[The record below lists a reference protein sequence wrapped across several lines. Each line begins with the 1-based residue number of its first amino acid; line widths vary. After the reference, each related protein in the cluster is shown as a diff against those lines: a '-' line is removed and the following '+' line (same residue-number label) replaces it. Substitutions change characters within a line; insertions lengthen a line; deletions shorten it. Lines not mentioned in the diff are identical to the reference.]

1 MSDPVETAEDIRLAV
16 KRTVEDSNA
25 LFAEMQ
31 NRIVEYF
38 NEHKPMPTG
47 VALALIDLLV
57 VWSQAMGASR
67 GDIIYAFDMAW
78 DNTAQKP
85 QERVNSIRRM
95 DKNAN

>member
-1 MSDPVETAEDIRLAV
+1 MSDPVETTEDFKAAL
-16 KRTVEDSNA
+16 KRTVDDSNA
-25 LFAEMQ
+25 IFAEMQ
-31 NRIVEYF
+31 KRIVEYF
-38 NEHKPMPTG
+38 YEHKPVPTG

-78 DNTAQKP
+78 DNTARKP
-85 QERVNSIRRM
+85 QERINSIRRM